1 VVKAIYS
8 KYRKKIIFTFVM
20 ASLVSLSIIPYPLV
34 MRLFIDTVIP
44 NKNMNEIVM
53 WSGVLLVI
61 VLIRILANFFQN
73 YTLSVVEGNFERD
86 LKITIFEKILKL
98 PMAFFVK
105 NDTGSL
111 MSRVLT
117 DSANSTGL
125 FRDYYIVLYSS
136 ILSIAASLAAMFWLD
151 WFLTLMCFLVLPV
164 LFVVTVIM
172 NSKMAIESQK
182 LSGVYADCSK
192 ELNQSL
198 SAVET
203 VKVDHL
209 YSKVNANFKRMVN
222 KLLNL
227 NIAINKYGA
236 LAGGIMTG
244 IVSLAPILVFIIGTL
259 RVIDGHTSIGT
270 VVAISSLMIYL
281 FLPLQEI
288 ALARIKMQKP
298 KAMWEKISDLLNEQE
313 EDLSGQMTNEM
324 IINMEA
330 VQFAYDTQ
338 NHIFE
343 NMNFNV
349 KSGESIA
356 IVGKTGSGKSTLYKL
371 LAKFYPLENG
381 HFTVGNMDSTK
392 LSTGSLRKRMAYINR
407 NTYIFNGTVQDNIV
421 LNGKRSNEMI
431 EKALKIACLN
441 DEFTPDSVVGSEG
454 KAISDGQRVR
464 LAIARAVI
472 KQPELFMI
480 DEALTALDPST
491 EKKILKNLKE
501 AFPKATVMIITH
513 RDTILEALD
522 RVFVLHDKRFS
533 DGMSVK
539 ELYENK
545 EFKTLFMYS
554 DN

>member
-1 VVKAIYS
+1 MVKEIYG

-61 VLIRILANFFQN
+61 VLIRIMANFFQN
-73 YTLSVVEGNFERD
+73 YTLSIVEGNFERD

-117 DSANSTGL
+117 DSAYSTGL

-182 LSGVYADCSK
+182 LSGVSADCSK

-209 YSKVNANFKRMVN
+209 YSKVNANFKRMVD

-281 FLPLQEI
+281 FMPLQEI

-324 IINMEA
+324 TVNMEA
-330 VQFAYDTQ
+330 VQFAYDNQ

-343 NMNFNV
+343 NMNIQVN
-349 KSGESIA
+349 SGESIA

-371 LAKFYPLENG
+371 LAKFYTLEKG
-381 HFTVGNMDSTK
+381 SFTIGNMDSAE

-407 NTYIFNGTVQDNIV
+407 NTYIFNGTVQDNVV
-421 LNGKRSNEMI
+421 LNGTCPSEMI
-431 EKALKIACLN
+431 EKALAIACLN

-472 KQPELFMI
+472 KQPDLFMI

-501 AFPKATVMIITH
+501 AFPTATVMIITH
-513 RDTILEALD
+513 RDTILEAMD
-522 RVFVLHDKRFS
+522 RVFVLHDKQFS
-533 DGMSVK
+533 DGMSVQ

-545 EFKTLFMYS
+545 EFKTLFSYS
-554 DN
+554 EN

>member
-136 ILSIAASLAAMFWLD
+136 VLSIAASLAAMFWLD

-203 VKVDHL
+203 VKVDQL

-288 ALARIKMQKP
+288 ALARIKMQRP

-313 EDLSGQMTNEM
+313 EDLTGQMTNEM
-324 IINMEA
+324 TVNMEA
-330 VQFAYDTQ
+330 VQFAYDNQ

-343 NMNFNV
+343 NMNFSV
-349 KSGESIA
+349 HSGESIA

-371 LAKFYPLENG
+371 LAKFYPLEKG

-472 KQPELFMI
+472 KQPDLFMI

-513 RDTILEALD
+513 RDTILEAMD
-522 RVFVLHDKRFS
+522 RVFVLYDKRFS
-533 DGMSVK
+533 GGMSVK

-554 DN
+554 QK

>member
-1 VVKAIYS
+1 MVKAIYS

-136 ILSIAASLAAMFWLD
+136 VLSIAASLAAMFWLD

-203 VKVDHL
+203 VKVDQL

-288 ALARIKMQKP
+288 ALARIKMQRP

-313 EDLSGQMTNEM
+313 EDLTGQMTNEM
-324 IINMEA
+324 TVNMEA
-330 VQFAYDTQ
+330 VQFAYDNQ

-343 NMNFNV
+343 NMNFSV
-349 KSGESIA
+349 HSGESIA

-371 LAKFYPLENG
+371 LAKFYPLEKG

-472 KQPELFMI
+472 KQPDLFMI

-513 RDTILEALD
+513 RDTILEAMD
-522 RVFVLHDKRFS
+522 RVFVLYDKRFS
-533 DGMSVK
+533 GGMSVK

-554 DN
+554 QK

>member
-1 VVKAIYS
+1 MVKAIYS

-73 YTLSVVEGNFERD
+73 YTLSIVEGNFERD

-198 SAVET
+198 SAPP
-203 VKVDHL
+203 
-209 YSKVNANFKRMVN
+209 S
-222 KLLNL
+222 
-227 NIAINKYGA
+227 
-236 LAGGIMTG
+236 
-244 IVSLAPILVFIIGTL
+244 
-259 RVIDGHTSIGT
+259 
-270 VVAISSLMIYL
+270 L
-281 FLPLQEI
+281 FLFL
-288 ALARIKMQKP
+288 
-298 KAMWEKISDLLNEQE
+298 
-313 EDLSGQMTNEM
+313 
-324 IINMEA
+324 
-330 VQFAYDTQ
+330 
-338 NHIFE
+338 
-343 NMNFNV
+343 
-349 KSGESIA
+349 
-356 IVGKTGSGKSTLYKL
+356 
-371 LAKFYPLENG
+371 
-381 HFTVGNMDSTK
+381 
-392 LSTGSLRKRMAYINR
+392 
-407 NTYIFNGTVQDNIV
+407 
-421 LNGKRSNEMI
+421 
-431 EKALKIACLN
+431 
-441 DEFTPDSVVGSEG
+441 
-454 KAISDGQRVR
+454 
-464 LAIARAVI
+464 
-472 KQPELFMI
+472 ELFESSM
-480 DEALTALDPST
+480 A
-491 EKKILKNLKE
+491 KR
-501 AFPKATVMIITH
+501 V
-513 RDTILEALD
+513 LERSLPL
-522 RVFVLHDKRFS
+522 VL
-533 DGMSVK
+533 
-539 ELYENK
+539 
-545 EFKTLFMYS
+545 
-554 DN
+554 